1 MTERSPD
8 SPGVIVIPPLLY
20 LGTLIVGVI
29 LHVLVP
35 LPAFPPLPAR
45 IVGVVLI
52 VASAALARWGE
63 RTMRRAGTNVRP
75 DRPTLAIVTD
85 GPFRFSRNPLYVS
98 LTGLYLG
105 IALIIDDVWPLVLV
119 VPLLIVMRWGVV
131 AREERYL
138 DAKFGEPY
146 RAYRARVR
154 RWL

>member
-8 SPGVIVIPPLLY
+8 SPGVIIIPPLLY